1 MSKNVLILLNNTIET
16 AGCFEKILIDKD
28 INYKVIDLEKNE
40 PLPDSFDF
48 THLIV
53 MGGHSSVYDGSEQ
66 MMRELAFIKKVI
78 ARNIPYFGVCLGMQ
92 LLAYALGADVKR
104 CEKGEY
110 GFGDGFICEIVESD
124 HIFDGFKS
132 DRFAVFQLH
141 GDCVVLN
148 EELKLIAK
156 GNGYPVQFIK
166 HKDRFYGIQSHVEIE
181 RDKFEVWMDSD
192 PSLLKLDRDR
202 EFARF
207 GELECEMGESAI
219 LLMENFLK
227 L

>member
-16 AGCFEKILIDKD
+16 AGCFEKILISKN
-28 INYKVIDLEKNE
+28 ISYKVIDLEKNE

-53 MGGHSSVYDGSEQ
+53 MGGHNSAYDGSEQ
-66 MMRELAFIKKVI
+66 MMAETGFIREII

-92 LLAYALGADVKR
+92 LLAFALGASVKR
-104 CEKGEY
+104 CTKGEY
-110 GFGDGFICEIVESD
+110 GFGDGFTCEIAED
-124 HIFDGFKS
+124 DPIFEGFKN
-132 DRFAVFQLH
+132 DRFSVFQLH
-141 GDCVVLN
+141 GDCVEMN
-148 EELKLIAK
+148 DEFRLIGK

-181 RDKFEVWMDSD
+181 RDKFEVWMGSD
-192 PSLLKLDRDR
+192 PDLLKLDRER

-207 GELECEMGESAI
+207 AELEREMSESAEI
-219 LLMENFLK
+219 LMGNFLK